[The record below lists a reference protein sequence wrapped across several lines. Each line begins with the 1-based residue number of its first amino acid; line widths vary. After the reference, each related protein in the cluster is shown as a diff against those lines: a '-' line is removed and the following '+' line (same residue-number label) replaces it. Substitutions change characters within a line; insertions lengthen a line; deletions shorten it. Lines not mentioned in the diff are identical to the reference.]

1 MSSTQ
6 NTTAAT
12 TITNSENDQSMSSA
26 QSAASS
32 SPSSSMSNSKANL
45 IINYLPQTMTDE
57 SFRVMFAKYGDI
69 RSARIIRNK
78 NSGYSYGFGFVEYFR
93 QEDAEMAIKNLNGIV
108 MNNKK
113 MKVSYARPSSDDI
126 KNANIYVTNLP
137 STFTENDVRELF
149 AECGDI
155 IQCRLIGNR
164 SGTAFVLFNLN
175 EQARQA
181 IDQFDRKL
189 VPGTNCRMKVKF
201 ATNEPNKKMTI
212 KDDNNDFSE
221 NNNNIN
227 LTPPTAKHQKR
238 YHNQS
243 NNNNLFNNSA
253 NQRLSSGPM
262 RNTSHHNRYNPLAQF
277 HVQQAPMVDDPSML
291 YSDRNHHHHHSSHHH
306 NPYGTMKM
314 VGDSSQY
321 FATSNADLFATAGN
335 GGSYDGNQLDPTNS
349 GSGSSSGGLN
359 EYILFVYNIG
369 PETDEYNL
377 GKLFSYYGQV
387 LRVNVIRKGGPQNAG
402 EGKGYGFVTM
412 KFYQEALNA
421 IANLN
426 GYKFVSN
433 RPLQVS
439 FKKI

>member
-1 MSSTQ
+1 
-6 NTTAAT
+6 
-12 TITNSENDQSMSSA
+12 
-26 QSAASS
+26 
-32 SPSSSMSNSKANL
+32 
-45 IINYLPQTMTDE
+45 
-57 SFRVMFAKYGDI
+57 
-69 RSARIIRNK
+69 
-78 NSGYSYGFGFVEYFR
+78 
-93 QEDAEMAIKNLNGIV
+93 
-108 MNNKK
+108 
-113 MKVSYARPSSDDI
+113 
-126 KNANIYVTNLP
+126 
-137 STFTENDVRELF
+137 
-149 AECGDI
+149 
-155 IQCRLIGNR
+155 
-164 SGTAFVLFNLN
+164 
-175 EQARQA
+175 
-181 IDQFDRKL
+181 
-189 VPGTNCRMKVKF
+189 
-201 ATNEPNKKMTI
+201 
-212 KDDNNDFSE
+212 
-221 NNNNIN
+221 
-227 LTPPTAKHQKR
+227 
-238 YHNQS
+238 
-243 NNNNLFNNSA
+243 
-253 NQRLSSGPM
+253 
-262 RNTSHHNRYNPLAQF
+262 
-277 HVQQAPMVDDPSML
+277 
-291 YSDRNHHHHHSSHHH
+291 
-306 NPYGTMKM
+306 MKM

>member
-1 MSSTQ
+1 MSIQ
-6 NTTAAT
+6 NTTTTAT
-12 TITNSENDQSMSSA
+12 TITNSENDQSMSS
-26 QSAASS
+26 SS
-32 SPSSSMSNSKANL
+32 SSSSSSMSNNKTNL

-57 SFRVMFAKYGDI
+57 NFRVMFAKYGDI

-108 MNNKK
+108 INNKK
-113 MKVSYARPSSDDI
+113 IKVSYARPSSDDI

-164 SGTAFVLFNLN
+164 SGTAFILFNLH

-181 IDQFDRKL
+181 IDQFDCKL

-212 KDDNNDFSE
+212 KDEPNSFNN

-243 NNNNLFNNSA
+243 NNNNNFNNSA
-253 NQRLSSGPM
+253 NQRLSSGPI

-277 HVQQAPMVDDPSML
+277 HVQQAPMLDDPSML
-291 YSDRNHHHHHSSHHH
+291 YSDRNHHHHHHSSHHH

-314 VGDSSQY
+314 VGDSQ
-321 FATSNADLFATAGN
+321 FFTTNNADLFASAGN
-335 GGSYDGNQLDPTNS
+335 GGSYNGNQLDPTS
-349 GSGSSSGGLN
+349 SSSGGSN

-387 LRVNVIRKGGPQNAG
+387 LRVNVIRKGGPQNTG

-412 KFYQEALNA
+412 KFYQEAVNA